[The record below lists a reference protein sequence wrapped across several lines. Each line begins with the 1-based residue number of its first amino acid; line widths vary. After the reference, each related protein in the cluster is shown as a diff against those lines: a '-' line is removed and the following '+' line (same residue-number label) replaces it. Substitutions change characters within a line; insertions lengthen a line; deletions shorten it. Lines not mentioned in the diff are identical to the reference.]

1 MTGDE
6 NSESISWSVR
16 PYEKAPAKRYVIF
29 AIALVAMAFGVFIYG
44 QPLLGI
50 VGFAIILGST
60 VDFWVG
66 SSYKVDASGA
76 TSRTGLSVSNIR
88 WEDVKR
94 VVVGTEEVKVS
105 PLEDGGSRMDAF
117 RGVVLKLNTDNRAQ
131 VVDAIRRFGGE
142 NVRFLER

>member
-6 NSESISWSVR
+6 NVESISWSVR

-44 QPLLGI
+44 QPLLGV

-76 TSRTGLSVSNIR
+76 TSRTGLSISSIC
-88 WEDVKR
+88 WEDTKR
-94 VVVGTEEVKVS
+94 VVVSAEEVKVS

-117 RGVVLKLNTDNRAQ
+117 RGVVLKTNTDNRTQ
-131 VVDAIRRFGGE
+131 VIDAVRRFGGE
-142 NVRFLER
+142 NVRFLEG

>member
-6 NSESISWSVR
+6 NVESISWSVR

-44 QPLLGI
+44 QPLLGV

-60 VDFWVG
+60 VDYWVG
-66 SSYKVDASGA
+66 SSYRVDASGA
-76 TSRTGLSVSNIR
+76 TSRTGLSISSIR
-88 WEDVKR
+88 WEDTKR
-94 VVVGTEEVKVS
+94 VVVSAEEVKVS

-117 RGVVLKLNTDNRAQ
+117 RGVVLKTNTDNRTQ
-131 VVDAIRRFGGE
+131 IIDAVKRFGGE
-142 NVRFLER
+142 DVRFLEG

>member
-1 MTGDE
+1 MTGGE
-6 NSESISWSVR
+6 NGESISWSVR

-76 TSRTGLSVSNIR
+76 TSRTGLSISSIQ
-88 WEDVKR
+88 WQDVRR
-94 VVVGTEEVKVS
+94 VVVGAEEIKVS

-131 VVDAIRRFGGE
+131 VIDAVKQFGGE
-142 NVRFLER
+142 NVRFLEG

>member
-1 MTGDE
+1 MTGDK
-6 NSESISWSVR
+6 NGESISWSVR

-60 VDFWVG
+60 VEFWVG
-66 SSYKVDASGA
+66 SSYKVDAQGA
-76 TSRTGLSVSNIR
+76 TSRTGLSISKIG

-94 VVVGTEEVKVS
+94 IVIGENEVKVS

-117 RGVVLKLNTDNRAQ
+117 RGVVLKVNEDNRAQ
-131 VVDAIRRFGGE
+131 IIDAVRRFGGGD
-142 NVRFLER
+142 VRFLEG

>member
-6 NSESISWSVR
+6 NGESISWSVR

-44 QPLLGI
+44 QPLLGV

-76 TSRTGLSVSNIR
+76 TSRTGLSISSIR

-94 VVVGTEEVKVS
+94 VVVGAEEVKVS

-131 VVDAIRRFGGE
+131 VIDAVKRLGGE
-142 NVRFLER
+142 NVRFLEG

>member
-6 NSESISWSVR
+6 KAESISWSVR

-44 QPLLGI
+44 QPLLGF
-50 VGFAIILGST
+50 VGFAIILGAT
-60 VDFWVG
+60 YEYWVG
-66 SSYKVDASGA
+66 SSYKVDAMGA
-76 TSRTGLSVSNIR
+76 TSRTGLSISSIR

-94 VVVGTEEVKVS
+94 IVIGEDNVKVS

-117 RGVVLKLNTDNRAQ
+117 RGVILKLNEDNRTQ
-131 VVDAIRRFGGE
+131 VIDAVKNFGGE
-142 NVRFLER
+142 NVRFLEG

>member
-6 NSESISWSVR
+6 NGESISWSVR

-44 QPLLGI
+44 QPLLGV

-60 VDFWVG
+60 VDFWIG

-76 TSRTGLSVSNIR
+76 TSRTGLSISSIR

-94 VVVGTEEVKVS
+94 VVVGAEEVKVS

-117 RGVVLKLNTDNRAQ
+117 RGVVLKLNTDNRTQ
-131 VVDAIRRFGGE
+131 VIDAVKQFGGE
-142 NVRFLER
+142 NVRFLEG